1 MRDQSCPYIL
11 KCLHIF
17 LTSQLLI
24 HYVSLLMCLC
34 PVALSTAIDISCLPC
49 SCGLCCV
56 FSCSSAF
63 CLLFFGGG
71 FIFLVFP
78 LTPRFLFPFHP
89 PYEQA
94 RPSLIPPK
102 APSTGHPASIPV
114 VTWVQEDLRCHT
126 PSENTGRAVSPPVL
140 AGKYCSSREARKR
153 KEDSAR
159 GATTASASWP
169 SFRRVGGELQYFRP
183 TSTHFRTCR
192 VGPPNPQKT

>member
-1 MRDQSCPYIL
+1 M
-11 KCLHIF
+11 KCLRIF

-49 SCGLCCV
+49 SCGLCSVC
-56 FSCSSAF
+56 SCSSAF

-71 FIFLVFP
+71 FLFLVFP

-94 RPSLIPPK
+94 RPSLIPPN

-114 VTWVQEDLRCHT
+114 VTWVQEDLGCHT
-126 PSENTGRAVSPPVL
+126 PSEVQGRAVSRPVL
-140 AGKYCSSREARKR
+140 AGRHCSPREAE
-153 KEDSAR
+153 KEEA
-159 GATTASASWP
+159 GFCSWYYHGLRLL
-169 SFRRVGGELQYFRP
+169 SQL
-183 TSTHFRTCR
+183 
-192 VGPPNPQKT
+192 